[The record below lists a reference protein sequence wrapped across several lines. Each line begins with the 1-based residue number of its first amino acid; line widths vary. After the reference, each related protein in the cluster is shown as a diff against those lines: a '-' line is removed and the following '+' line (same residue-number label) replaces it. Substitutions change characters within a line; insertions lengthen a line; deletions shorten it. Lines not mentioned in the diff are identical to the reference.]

1 MPWPRTTGR
10 PTISSPLFT
19 FLSVSCRAS
28 YIGAVVSS
36 YGTLMAAHRGEVV
49 CQVTTAKPLDA
60 AMVKEVEGALK
71 GFLKGNEKALI
82 NYAVDPSLIGG
93 MVGMIRSPLVNSII
107 FPQVVSI
114 GDKFAD
120 MSMSSKL
127 KKYSEL
133 IKGAA

>member
-1 MPWPRTTGR
+1 
-10 PTISSPLFT
+10 
-19 FLSVSCRAS
+19 
-28 YIGAVVSS
+28 
-36 YGTLMAAHRGEVV
+36 MAAHRGEVV

-93 MVGMIRSPLVNSII
+93 MVGLIRSPLVNSII